1 MTSEDTWHMANI
13 WEVVSKAVPDS
24 EAIVYEDRRL
34 TWAEY
39 ENQAARMAQVF
50 VDSGLKPGAKVSIY
64 SYNSVEYLVAQFAA
78 FKARLCPVNVNY
90 RYLET
95 ELAHVINNSDS
106 EAIVFQAEFAPRL
119 AAIRDQLDQVKLFLE
134 VDDKTNGHLEG
145 SKNFADEIVMTEPMP
160 IIERSGD
167 DIYMLYTGGTT
178 GLPKGVMYDHKTLS
192 KALMTKSMRLR
203 GLPLP
208 NSPKN
213 LIGAVKAMAAKGL
226 SPRCM
231 PACPLMHGT
240 GVWVGVVI
248 PHGLGGSVVLFDN
261 HSFDADHILDL
272 IQTEKVQ
279 EIVIVGDVFA
289 RPIAAALDEAAEAGR
304 PYDTSSMKMVN
315 SSGVMFSS
323 ENKAKVLKHMDVTIF
338 DSMGSTEG
346 SIGVSIGNRASMG
359 TDQTARF
366 MLAPTSKVLTEDGR
380 EIQPGSGEIGMLC
393 NGSMVPLG
401 YYKDEEKSAKTF
413 RTFNGVRYSVPGDFA
428 ILEADGTIT
437 LLGRGSTCIN
447 SGGEKI
453 FPEEVEEALKTQAN
467 IYDCLVVGVPD
478 EKFGQAVTAVFST
491 IDGQTIDA
499 ATLKTHTRGL
509 LADYK
514 APRHFVRTDLVPR
527 ADNGKANYK
536 AAKSLAMQTLNLDE

>member
-279 EIVIVGDVFA
+279 A
-289 RPIAAALDEAAEAGR
+289 
-304 PYDTSSMKMVN
+304 
-315 SSGVMFSS
+315 SGVMFSS
-323 ENKAKVLKHMDVTIF
+323 EIKAKVLKHMDVTIF

>member
-1 MTSEDTWHMANI
+1 MGQSEWHLANI
-13 WEVVSKAVPDS
+13 WEAVARTVPDS
-24 EAIVYEDRRL
+24 EAIICGSERL
-34 TWAEY
+34 SWQDY
-39 ENQAARMAQVF
+39 ENQAAKLAQVY
-50 VDSGLKPGAKVSIY
+50 VDSGLKPGAKVAIY
-64 SYNSVEYLVAQFAA
+64 AYNSSEYLVAQFAA
-78 FKARLCPVNVNY
+78 FKARLCPININY

-106 EAIVFQAEFAPRL
+106 EAIVFQSEFAPRL
-119 AAIRDQLDQVKLFLE
+119 DIIRDQLGDVKLFLE
-134 VDDKTNGHLEG
+134 INDGSGPHL
-145 SKNFADEIVMTEPMP
+145 SDAKNYASEIAAAEPMP
-160 IIERSGD
+160 VIERSGD

-178 GLPKGVMYDHKTLS
+178 GLPKGVMYDQKTIS

-208 NSPKN
+208 DTPKD
-213 LIGAVKAMAAKGL
+213 LIGAIKALASKGL
-226 SPRCM
+226 APRCM

-248 PHGLGGSVVLFDN
+248 PHGLGGAVILFDN
-261 HSFDADHILDL
+261 HSFDADHILGL
-272 IQTEKVQ
+272 IEAEKVQ
-279 EIVIVGDVFA
+279 EVVIVGDVFA
-289 RPIAAALDEAAEAGR
+289 RPIAKALDDAVKVGR
-304 PYDTSSMKMVN
+304 PYDMSSMKMVN

-323 ENKAKVLKHMDVTIF
+323 ELKTRILNHMDVTIF

-346 SIGVSIGNRASMG
+346 SIGVSVGNRASIA

-366 MLAPTSKVLTEDGR
+366 MLAPTSKVMSEDGR
-380 EIQPGSGEIGMLC
+380 EIEPGSGEIGMLC

-413 RTFNGVRYSVPGDFA
+413 RVFNGVRYSVPGDYA

-453 FPEEVEEALKTQAN
+453 FPEEVEEALKTHER

-491 IDGQTIDA
+491 VDGKTIDA
-499 ATLKTHTRGL
+499 ADLKSHTRGL

-514 APRHFVRTDLVPR
+514 APRHYVNTELIPR

-536 AAKSLAMQTLNLDE
+536 AAKAFAQQVLGLD